1 MIKKVDLV
9 AKKKEYFLTNN
20 MDFPV
25 VKKNDDTWA
34 KVNV

>member
-1 MIKKVDLV
+1 MNKR
-9 AKKKEYFLTNN
+9 EYFLTNN

-34 KVNV
+34 KANV

>member
-1 MIKKVDLV
+1 MTKIKEI
-9 AKKKEYFLTNN
+9 EYFVTNN

-34 KVNV
+34 KANV